1 MPLKLE
7 RSHIFP
13 AFTPVSL
20 SIKHIDDT
28 EINNAESCIQCTV
41 NSNTSQRKLLRLLPA
56 TVVANLGGFL
66 QRGGPGIQKSG
77 ESLAWH

>member
-28 EINNAESCIQCTV
+28 EINNAESCAL
-41 NSNTSQRKLLRLLPA
+41 NSNTSQQKLLRLLPA
-56 TVVANLGGFL
+56 TVVANL
-66 QRGGPGIQKSG
+66 
-77 ESLAWH
+77 